1 MRAVAKDFNF
11 LPERIL
17 QARRK
22 RKQGIMGLVA
32 GLLFFAVLGGAVW
45 FPFKVARAYQSDLD
59 SVRREISRLEPAKSF
74 YEEKEAL
81 LKDLSVKELAIKDI
95 EGRQQKITDI
105 LKKIDSILPR
115 GCYVSFLS
123 VKAREEMNIKVVTN
137 DPVDTA
143 RILVGLRKLEM
154 FKKVDL
160 SALPEVPFTAGPR
173 EIEFNL
179 VFTGASED
187 TEKDKDKEK
196 NTKSVSSEAGKK
208 VDSAAGKT
216 QKLEEAKPA
225 TNNR

>member
-1 MRAVAKDFNF
+1 MRAMVKDFNF

-17 QARRK
+17 QSRRK
-22 RKQGIMGLVA
+22 RKQGVLGFVA
-32 GLLFFAVLGGAVW
+32 GLLFLAVLGGAVW
-45 FPFKVARAYQSDLD
+45 LPFKVARAYQSDID

-74 YEEKEAL
+74 FEEKEAL
-81 LKDLSVKELAIKDI
+81 KKELSVKELAIKDI
-95 EGRQQKITDI
+95 EGKQQKITDM

-123 VKAREEMNIKVVTN
+123 VKAGEEMNIRVVTN

-154 FKKVDL
+154 FKKVEL
-160 SALPEVPFTAGPR
+160 SELPGVPVTDGPG

-179 VFTGASED
+179 VFIE
-187 TEKDKDKEK
+187 
-196 NTKSVSSEAGKK
+196 K
-208 VDSAAGKT
+208 VDSAAGKI
-216 QKLEEAKPA
+216 QKILEEAKPA

>member
-22 RKQGIMGLVA
+22 RKQGIVGVVA
-32 GLLFFAVLGGAVW
+32 GLLFIAVLGGAVW
-45 FPFKVARAYQSDLD
+45 LPFKVARACQSDLD

-95 EGRQQKITDI
+95 EGRQQKITYI

-154 FKKVDL
+154 FKKVEL
-160 SALPEVPFTAGPR
+160 SALPGVPFTAGPR

-179 VFTGASED
+179 VFIGASEN
-187 TEKDKDKEK
+187 TDKEKEK

-208 VDSAAGKT
+208 VDNAAGKT